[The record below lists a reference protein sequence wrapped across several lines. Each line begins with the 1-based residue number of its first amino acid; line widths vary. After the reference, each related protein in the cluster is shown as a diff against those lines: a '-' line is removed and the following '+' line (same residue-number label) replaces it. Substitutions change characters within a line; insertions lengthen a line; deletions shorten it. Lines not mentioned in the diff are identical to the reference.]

1 MTLASAFAFLQCSQR
16 VRPPSSFHKTLAQT
30 YNDVPMTVL
39 DQPLVDKIHTPSA
52 SFPKLTVGWVIV
64 TSPFRNTHF
73 SQMYSFR
80 MAMPNPLTA
89 GCSWF
94 STSNLYQLLFTKKY
108 GEDHS

>member
-1 MTLASAFAFLQCSQR
+1 MTLASTFAFLLCSQR

-30 YNDVPMTVL
+30 YDGVPMPVL
-39 DQPLVDKIHTPSA
+39 DQPLVDKIHTPSVNL
-52 SFPKLTVGWVIV
+52 SRLTVGWVIV

-80 MAMPNPLTA
+80 MAMPNPMTA
-89 GCSWF
+89 GCSRL
-94 STSNLYQLLFTKKY
+94 TSNLYQLLFTKRY

>member
-1 MTLASAFAFLQCSQR
+1 
-16 VRPPSSFHKTLAQT
+16 
-30 YNDVPMTVL
+30 
-39 DQPLVDKIHTPSA
+39 
-52 SFPKLTVGWVIV
+52 
-64 TSPFRNTHF
+64 
-73 SQMYSFR
+73 MYSFR